1 MGTYIE
7 ASGASGFTGL
17 IGCIM
22 AIVQFIKEALMKT
35 HYYLGWFTDF
45 FPENLSKALRED
57 LTERK
62 SLVMVSSDPS
72 DPEVDGAVERS
83 WLNQAGISFDEY
95 HLIDSSI
102 EREVA
107 HASIRDASAIF
118 LLGGDTLKQNR
129 FLKEFK
135 LAEPI
140 KTSAALVM
148 GASAGAINMSAKWK
162 CSERFGYPLGMD
174 TVCDGLALDPFSV
187 LSHFDLENNM
197 ALVQEEL
204 SALSEEMD
212 VYASNKDCALRT
224 REGHLDIFGDVY
236 AMSRSQVRKVEETF

>member
-1 MGTYIE
+1 
-7 ASGASGFTGL
+7 
-17 IGCIM
+17 
-22 AIVQFIKEALMKT
+22 MKT

-62 SLVMVSSDPS
+62 SLVLVSSDPS
-72 DPEVDGAVERS
+72 DAEVDGAAERA
-83 WLNQAGISFDEY
+83 WLDQAGISFDEY
-95 HLIDSSI
+95 HLIDSS
-102 EREVA
+102 VQPDDA
-107 HASIRDASAIF
+107 HALIRDASAIF

-129 FLKEFK
+129 FLMEYE
-135 LAEPI
+135 LGEPI
-140 KTSAALVM
+140 KTSTALVM

-162 CSERFGYPLGMD
+162 CSERFGYPVGLD
-174 TVCDGLALDPFSV
+174 SVCDGIALDAFSV

-212 VYASNKDCALRT
+212 VYASNKDCALRSK
-224 REGHLDIFGDVY
+224 GGNIDISGDVY
-236 AMSRSQVRKVEETF
+236 VLSRSQVRKMEETF

>member
-1 MGTYIE
+1 
-7 ASGASGFTGL
+7 
-17 IGCIM
+17 
-22 AIVQFIKEALMKT
+22 MKT

-57 LTERK
+57 LPERK

-72 DPEVDGAVERS
+72 DVEVDGAVERS
-83 WLNQAGISFDEY
+83 WLDQAGISFDEY
-95 HLIDSSI
+95 HLIDSSVQQ
-102 EREVA
+102 EQA
-107 HASIRDASAIF
+107 HALIRNASAIF

-129 FLKEFK
+129 FLTEYE

-148 GASAGAINMSAKWK
+148 GASAGAINMAAKWK
-162 CSERFGYPLGMD
+162 CSERFGYAIGTA
-174 TVCDGLALDPFSV
+174 TVCDGLSLDPFSV

-204 SALSEEMD
+204 SALSDEMN
-212 VYASNKDCALRT
+212 VYASNKDCALRSKG
-224 REGHLDIFGDVY
+224 GHIDILGDVY
-236 AMSRSQVRKVEETF
+236 VMSRSNIRKLGETF

>member
-1 MGTYIE
+1 
-7 ASGASGFTGL
+7 
-17 IGCIM
+17 
-22 AIVQFIKEALMKT
+22 MKT

-45 FPENLSKALRED
+45 FPENLSKSLRED

-62 SLVMVSSDPS
+62 SLVMISSDPS
-72 DPEVDGAVERS
+72 DAEIDGAVERS
-83 WLNQAGISFDEY
+83 WLDQAGISFDQY
-95 HLIDSSI
+95 HLIDLS
-102 EREVA
+102 VA
-107 HASIRDASAIF
+107 KEDVYSLIRNASAIF
-118 LLGGDTLKQNR
+118 LLGGDTLEQNR
-129 FLKEFK
+129 FLKDFK

-140 KTSAALVM
+140 KTSSALVM

-162 CSERFGYPLGMD
+162 CSERFGYPVGMD

-204 SALSEEMD
+204 SALSDEMN

-224 REGHLDIFGDVY
+224 RGGIIDILGEFYVV
-236 AMSRSQVRKVEETF
+236 SRSEIRKVEETF

>member
-1 MGTYIE
+1 
-7 ASGASGFTGL
+7 
-17 IGCIM
+17 
-22 AIVQFIKEALMKT
+22 MKT

-45 FPENLSKALRED
+45 FPQNLSKALKED
-57 LTERK
+57 LPERK
-62 SLVMVSSDPS
+62 SLVMISSDPS
-72 DPEVDGAVERS
+72 DAEVDGAVERA
-83 WLNQAGISFDEY
+83 WLHQAGISFDEY
-95 HLIDSSI
+95 HLIDSRV
-102 EREVA
+102 EQEVA
-107 HASIRDASAIF
+107 HALIRNASAIF

-129 FLKEFK
+129 FLTEYD

-162 CSERFGYPLGMD
+162 CSERFGYPIGMD

-204 SALSEEMD
+204 SALSDEMN
-212 VYASNKDCALRT
+212 VYASNKDCALRSK
-224 REGHLDIFGDVY
+224 GGNLDVLGDVY
-236 AMSRSQVRKVEETF
+236 VMSRSNIRKLDETF